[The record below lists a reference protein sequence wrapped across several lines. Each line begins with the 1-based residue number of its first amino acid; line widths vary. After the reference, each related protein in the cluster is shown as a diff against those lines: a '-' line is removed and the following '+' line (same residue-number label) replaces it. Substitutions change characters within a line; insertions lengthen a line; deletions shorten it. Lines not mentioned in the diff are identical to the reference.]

1 MYTLHFAIETGGRQ
15 CLVDNGFVVWKV
27 VLRLLIVV
35 FSKNR
40 IGLHRYVL
48 CFS

>member
-1 MYTLHFAIETGGRQ
+1 MYMLHFAIEMGCIQ
-15 CLVDNGFVVWKV
+15 CLVDNGYVVWKV
-27 VLRLLIVV
+27 ILRLLIVV